1 MGDTLKSLNNVLK
14 ENMFD
19 EKPFKSTY
27 LFSNWKDLVGVMTQ
41 RKRKKERNWNRL
53 EGRKNLERAS
63 SNIWS
68 FNFYFVHF
76 FSAFVL
82 SLLCFPSLSRAPLSL
97 SRAVELGRARNL
109 FELRV
114 LHLWSH
120 DIGKLI
126 LQPFKLE
133 TNFEPLASLAAKQI

>member
-1 MGDTLKSLNNVLK
+1 MGVTLKSLNNVLK
-14 ENMFD
+14 ENTFD

-27 LFSNWKDLVGVMTQ
+27 LFFKLERLSRCHDPEK
-41 RKRKKERNWNRL
+41 KKERNWNRL
-53 EGRKNLERAS
+53 EGRQNLERAS

-82 SLLCFPSLSRAPLSL
+82 SLLCFPSLSRTPLSL